1 MIDSISNLE
10 LISVTCN
17 IIFIILLAFEE
28 KLCWLFGIAGS
39 ITGAVLFF
47 QVNYYSES
55 ILYLFY
61 ALMGIFGWIMW
72 SKPDIRNDIKKMPQK
87 MLTVLVLMGAVGAA
101 ILGWLMTKTDAD
113 MPYYDAFS
121 TVFGIIAT
129 FMEIYKFL
137 IAWVFWF
144 VLNAYSIW
152 LYALKDMKLYALLM
166 AVYTVLSV
174 IGYLQWSRKLSR
186 A

>member
-10 LISVTCN
+10 LVSVACN
-17 IIFIILLAFEE
+17 IIFILLLAFE
-28 KLCWLFGIAGS
+28 KKICWLFGIAGS
-39 ITGAVLFF
+39 VTGAVLFF
-47 QVNYYSES
+47 NVNYYSEA
-55 ILYLFY
+55 ILYVFY
-61 ALMGIFGWIMW
+61 AIMGVFGWIMW
-72 SKPDIRNDIKKMPQK
+72 SKPEIGIQIRKAPKKM
-87 MLTVLVLMGAVGAA
+87 LVILLLLGAMGSA
-101 ILGWLMTKTDAD
+101 ILGWFMSKTDAD
-113 MPYYDAFS
+113 MPFYDAFS

-152 LYALKDMKLYALLM
+152 LYAIKDVKLYALLM

-174 IGYLQWSRKLSR
+174 VGYLQWSRKM
-186 A
+186 AKF